1 MAGMSISGGGSSTL
15 TVSSIG
21 DASLAEQQT
30 QSGLLQDIKDN
41 QTNDTQTTKI
51 TDGTNQLQITGAN
64 EAKTRIDAVKG
75 DVDAL
80 NSTTSPLGIG
90 GVFTGS
96 WVESLNISA
105 IQVGVESDQNSATN
119 GFRVEFSQDG
129 TNVAH
134 YHDYTYE
141 AGDGVGYLF
150 QPEFKYYRVKYTN
163 GAVAQTKLTIAAVL
177 KPVSLFPSQYRVNKA
192 ITGQSQAL
200 VTKGVIYGETTGMGG
215 GYHSVK
221 VTPSG
226 ALTTDS
232 KLTGLDAAVLG
243 QETMA
248 NSLPVAIASDQTLPL
263 PTGAATDDAE
273 GSVAGGTAGTKSLLA
288 GGIYNSSAPTLTNAQ
303 QAALQLDASGNLK
316 VNIVSGGSGGGL
328 VDQGNKGS
336 IAQSWYTQLTDGSAN
351 AVKVTDGAVGTA
363 DFALAVGLHPDSALP
378 AGNNNIGDV
387 DVASLP
393 VAFNAGTASATTQ
406 RVVLASDQAPT
417 SAAQAWVNKITD
429 GTNTAAVKAASTA
442 PAFVD
447 PALVVTI
454 SPNTF
459 NPSQAGRSKVAQL
472 FNDYTVTSVSTSAYT
487 QLTASTS
494 AAVNKIEI
502 FDSSGEALI
511 LAVGGAGSEVDQLYI
526 FPGGNGPVDL
536 YIPASSRISVKA
548 KTATASSGFLAIN
561 LYS

>member
-51 TDGTNQLQITGAN
+51 TDGTNDLQITGAN

-80 NSTTSPLGIG
+80 NSTILPLGIG

-96 WVESLNISA
+96 WVETLNKSA

-200 VTKGVIYGETTGMGG
+200 VTKGVIYGESTAGG
-215 GYHSVK
+215 GSYHSVK

-226 ALTTDS
+226 AVASDATLS
-232 KLTGLDAAVLG
+232 GLDAAVLG

-248 NSLPVAIASDQTLPL
+248 NSLPVVISSDQSTLSVSGPLTDAQLRATAVPVSAASLPL
-263 PTGAATDDAE
+263 PSGAATEATLADVKTSVQLLDNAISGNEMQVDVVTLPVDYNAGVTGAAT
-273 GSVAGGTAGTKSLLA
+273 
-288 GGIYNSSAPTLTNAQ
+288 
-303 QAALQLDASGNLK
+303 
-316 VNIVSGGSGGGL
+316 
-328 VDQGNKGS
+328 
-336 IAQSWYTQLTDGSAN
+336 
-351 AVKVTDGAVGTA
+351 
-363 DFALAVGLHPDSALP
+363 
-378 AGNNNIGDV
+378 
-387 DVASLP
+387 
-393 VAFNAGTASATTQ
+393 Q
-406 RVVLASDQAPT
+406 RVVIASDQAPT
-417 SAAQAWVNKITD
+417 SGAQAWFSKVSD

-442 PAFVD
+442 PVAAD
-447 PALVVTI
+447 PALVVAV
-454 SPNTF
+454 SPNSVM
-459 NPSQAGRSKVAQL
+459 PSTIGRAKVDQ
-472 FNDYTVTSVSTSAYT
+472 FFHDYASTNVTTSGYT
-487 QLTASTS
+487 TINKLPSGTTTAS
-494 AAVNKIEI
+494 AANAIEI
-502 FDSSGEALI
+502 FDSSGESLI
-511 LAVGGAGSEVDQLYI
+511 LAVNSVDQILI
-526 FPGGNGPVDL
+526 MPGGNGL
-536 YIPASSRISVKA
+536 IPLAIPSGATITVKA